1 MAENKV
7 PESLIERI
15 RAGRAALVVGSNIGA
30 LAGMPSWK
38 KVLERLVSEL
48 EKRGKPGDKE
58 AADDVAA
65 LLKKG
70 RITNAAGFL
79 ARTLGGDFCDSILQQ
94 VWKTP
99 EPIPEAIKALGRIPM
114 RAVWTVHPGDVVE
127 RAIEGGSP
135 D

>member
-1 MAENKV
+1 MTTRI
-7 PESLIERI
+7 PESLGERV

-58 AADDVAA
+58 AADDVAT

-70 RITNAAGFL
+70 RIVNAAGFL
-79 ARTLGGDFCDSILQQ
+79 ARFRMDPYRRDMLLRGLDEIGRTLKREDLIAAFERGHD
-94 VWKTP
+94 
-99 EPIPEAIKALGRIPM
+99 PIAGRP
-114 RAVWTVHPGDVVE
+114 A
-127 RAIEGGSP
+127 
-135 D
+135 